1 MCLQEFQREGWVALS
16 SGTIRIV
23 DRDALTL
30 AMED

>member
-1 MCLQEFQREGWVALS
+1 MCLQEFQRQGWVSLS